1 MMNVE
6 LLESNWCNWN
16 RYLWIHEGIS
26 GYVGVLRKF
35 HDFDEMSYVVV
46 FNA

>member
-1 MMNVE
+1 MIVE
-6 LLESNWCNWN
+6 LLESNWCDWN
-16 RYLWIHEGIS
+16 HYLWIHDEIC
-26 GYVGVLRKF
+26 GYVGAFEKI